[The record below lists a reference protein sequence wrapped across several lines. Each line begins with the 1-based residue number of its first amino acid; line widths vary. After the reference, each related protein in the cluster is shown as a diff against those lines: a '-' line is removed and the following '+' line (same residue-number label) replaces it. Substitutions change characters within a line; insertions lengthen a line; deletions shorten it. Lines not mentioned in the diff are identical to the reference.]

1 MKEVFRVLKP
11 GGRVLIVAE
20 AYKGSKMDQLLE
32 KHGKAQ
38 KFADLMGSG
47 YTHLSIAENRELF
60 IQVGYSD
67 VEVNEDY
74 EKGWICGI
82 GTRPPEPRR

>member
-38 KFADLMGSG
+38 KFAGHD
-47 YTHLSIAENRELF
+47 
-60 IQVGYSD
+60 
-67 VEVNEDY
+67 
-74 EKGWICGI
+74 GI
-82 GTRPPEPRR
+82 GLHASEFR